1 MRLLRRRQAPPLPR
15 RRSTYP
21 AVSCERLSKRFG
33 EIVAVDDVTLEVPR
47 GEILALLGPS
57 GCGKT
62 TFLRL
67 IAGFERPDAGT
78 IALGG
83 RSVSQNGTHL
93 APEKRHV
100 GVVFQDYALFPHLCV
115 GDNVAF
121 GVKGDEDCDTRVRD
135 VLHLVGLTGQGDRF
149 PHELSGGQQQRV
161 AIARALAPRPDLVL
175 LDEPFSNLDA
185 SLRQQIRTEVREI
198 LRRAGATAIFVTHD
212 QEEALSLADRVAI
225 MAEGKIHQVATP
237 EVIYTRPDD
246 LFVAN
251 FVGGANIIGGMSDG
265 HDVASPL
272 GSIRPLNT
280 PPRGPVMLV
289 VRPESLR
296 LHAEATGEAVVLGS
310 TYYGHDQTVSVR
322 LRDGEAVDVRTATA
336 RFFELGDRVTVTVVP
351 DEVLAFPAT
360 P

>member
-21 AVSCERLSKRFG
+21 AVSCSGLSKRFAD
-33 EIVAVDDVTLEVPR
+33 IVAVDDVSLEVPR

-78 IALGG
+78 ISLGG
-83 RSVSQNGTHL
+83 RTVSENGRYL

-121 GVKGDEDCDTRVRD
+121 GVKDPDCAARVRD
-135 VLHLVGLTGQGDRF
+135 VLHLVGLTGTSDRF

-161 AIARALAPRPDLVL
+161 ALARALAPRPDLIL

-185 SLRQQIRTEVREI
+185 TLRQQIRTEVREI
-198 LRRAGATAIFVTHD
+198 LRRADATAIFVTHD
-212 QEEALSLADRVAI
+212 QEEALSLADRIAI
-225 MAEGKIHQVATP
+225 MADGRIHQVATP
-237 EVIYTRPDD
+237 EMIYTRPHD

-251 FVGGANIIGGMSDG
+251 FVGGANIIGGMGDG
-265 HDVASPL
+265 HDVVCSL
-272 GSIRPLNT
+272 GTIRPLNA
-280 PPRGPVMLV
+280 PPKGPVMLV

-296 LHAEATGEAVVLGS
+296 LHPEPDGDAVIQGS
-310 TYYGHDQTVSVR
+310 TYYGHDQTVKVR
-322 LRDGEAVDVRTATA
+322 LRDGEVVDVRVGTG
-336 RFFELGDRVTVTVVP
+336 RFFEVGDAVAVTVVP
-351 DEVLAFPAT
+351 DEVLAFQAT

>member
-1 MRLLRRRQAPPLPR
+1 MRRRQAPPLPR

-21 AVSCERLSKRFG
+21 AVSTTALSKRFG
-33 EIVAVDDVTLEVPR
+33 PIVAVDDVALEVPR

-78 IALGG
+78 ISLGG
-83 RSVSQNGTHL
+83 RTVSENGTFL

-121 GVKGDEDCDTRVRD
+121 GVKDPDCAARVRD
-135 VLHLVGLTGQGDRF
+135 VLHLVGLTGQSDRF

-161 AIARALAPRPDLVL
+161 ALARALAPRPELIL

-185 SLRQQIRTEVREI
+185 TLRQQIRTEVREI
-198 LRRAGATAIFVTHD
+198 LRRASATAIFVTHD
-212 QEEALSLADRVAI
+212 QEEALSLADRIAI
-225 MAEGKIHQVATP
+225 MADGRILQVATP
-237 EVIYTRPDD
+237 EMIYTSPDD

-251 FVGGANIIGGMSDG
+251 FVGGANIVGGMSDG
-265 HDVASPL
+265 HDVTCPL
-272 GSIRPLNT
+272 GAIRPLHPA
-280 PPRGPVMLV
+280 PPGPVMLV

-296 LHAEATGEAVVLGS
+296 LRTDPKGDAVVVGS
-310 TYYGHDQTVSVR
+310 TYYGHDQTVKVR
-322 LRDGEAVDVRTATA
+322 LRDGEVVDVRTGTA
-336 RFFELGDRVTVTVVP
+336 RFFEVDDRVEVTVVP
-351 DEVLAFPAT
+351 DEVLAFPST
-360 P
+360 V

>member
-1 MRLLRRRQAPPLPR
+1 MKLLRRRQAPPLPR

-21 AVSCERLSKRFG
+21 AVAAESVSKRFG
-33 EIVAVDDVTLEVPR
+33 PIVAVDDVSLEVPR

-67 IAGFERPDAGT
+67 IAGFERPDRGT
-78 IALGG
+78 VSLGG
-83 RSVSQNGTHL
+83 RTVSQNGTFL
-93 APEKRHV
+93 PPEKRHV

-121 GVKGDEDCDTRVRD
+121 GVKEGDCAARVRD
-135 VLHLVGLTGQGDRF
+135 VLHMVGLAGESDRF

-161 AIARALAPRPDLVL
+161 ALARALAPRPELIL

-185 SLRQQIRTEVREI
+185 TLRQQIRTEVREI
-198 LRRAGATAIFVTHD
+198 LQRAGQTAIFVTHD

-225 MAEGKIHQVATP
+225 MSRGKIHQVATP
-237 EVIYTRPDD
+237 EMIYTRPED

-251 FVGGANIIGGMSDG
+251 FVGGANIIGGTSDG
-265 HDVASPL
+265 HDVSSPL
-272 GSIRPLNT
+272 GTIHPLNA
-280 PPRGPVMLV
+280 PPAGPVMLV

-296 LHAEATGEAVVLGS
+296 LHAQLDGDAIIEGS
-310 TYYGHDQTVSVR
+310 TYYGHDQTVKVR
-322 LRDGEAVDVRTATA
+322 LRDGEVVDVRLTTT
-336 RFFELGDRVTVTVVP
+336 RFYEVGDRVSVTVVA
-351 DEVLAFPAT
+351 DEVLAFPPT
-360 P
+360 L